1 MLITSGILIA
11 VYIIALIVVLAWPR
25 RQHHPEDGMAVGCL
39 MMSIAALAAL
49 AIVLAAAA
57 HFHVGW
63 LVNVIFVATVLPAV
77 ALIPQLTMAA
87 VKKRRQQVIDR
98 GVPIATDQLVDRLR
112 GQTHVMTYGSVDP
125 PREWNELHFFSPD
138 GRIIRYREE
147 GGRIERIDDVVT
159 WAIEAGRLM
168 TLNDIKPG
176 NRIAYVLH
184 DTPDGRVAYY
194 IHLPGSRANRVLSRR
209 TSEIRAGEPVVTPP
223 PLE

>member
-1 MLITSGILIA
+1 MVITSGILIA
-11 VYIIALIVVLAWPR
+11 VYIIALVIVLAWPQ

-57 HFHVGW
+57 QFHVGW

-87 VKKRRQQVIDR
+87 VERRRQRAIDR

-138 GRIIRYREE
+138 GRNHPLQ
-147 GGRIERIDDVVT
+147 GGRRTD
-159 WAIEAGRLM
+159 
-168 TLNDIKPG
+168 
-176 NRIAYVLH
+176 
-184 DTPDGRVAYY
+184 
-194 IHLPGSRANRVLSRR
+194 RAHR
-209 TSEIRAGEPVVTPP
+209 
-223 PLE
+223 